1 WITSWMSLRTGTGV
15 ATVWHLSTR
24 VRFPPPPLV
33 SRRPALASSTCSP
46 GRLVLFG
53 VKSSLC
59 DQGAE
64 RGDAFFAPPL
74 ARSGCHVSVAPTN
87 HATLRA
93 VTPRL
98 PLLPRCTPN
107 DARNA

>member
-1 WITSWMSLRTGTGV
+1 VGRHYVLHPEKPRCGTEGRGFDSRHLHSLRGDLRLQARLARRV
-15 ATVWHLSTR
+15 AS
-24 VRFPPPPLV
+24 FF
-33 SRRPALASSTCSP
+33 
-46 GRLVLFG
+46 FG
-53 VKSSLC
+53 VKSSLRVIRAPNGG
-59 DQGAE
+59 GAS
-64 RGDAFFAPPL
+64 FAPPR
-74 ARSGCHVSVAPTN
+74 ARSGCHASVAPTN